1 MSDTTAVSVL
11 PMDYV
16 ALRDRIEY
24 PPTGPRLARHE
35 WQEVVGTPAEAIYN
49 SMREVGASWMW
60 ANFFGNRFGTDER
73 GRNLQ
78 EQLLGTEGVPAH
90 LRRSQP
96 ADDDRVPC
104 MYRDPEWGLCSG
116 GRRTQH
122 DSPTIGMSIDHGPC
136 PFCNGMGRVHPLAD
150 IGYELTEHERDT
162 TRLFGVRRVGE
173 HEWSDDT
180 VTVTTADLALRLWRC
195 VVARVEQEDGS
206 LRVIR
211 LGSRLDPLDVGAIE
225 HLRGCP
231 KCLEAGKAQD
241 DCSVCLGQFL
251 MRDFDLLGPE
261 EPLWGW
267 PWARRRPSAS
277 ILALCSV
284 KYAGGPVIPF
294 IEMGTLNQPEGWHG
308 AWPPA
313 APGSDD
319 IGIEN
324 SPPHTLAA
332 AQPAAAEHYRR
343 HQKEQAATGA
353 PCRVRITA
361 DQYGR
366 RGPRQIASDEWVWDG
381 DIAWQP
387 QAEALAARLPLG
399 RLHLAAR
406 EARLTAARLKLEE
419 RPDDPLLLQW
429 AAQQP
434 TLERPEPPPLY
445 P

>member
-1 MSDTTAVSVL
+1 MTDTPASISP
-11 PMDYV
+11 PMDYA

-24 PPTGPRLARHE
+24 PPNGPRLARHE
-35 WQEVVGTPAEAIYN
+35 WPEVVGSPEEPVYN
-49 SMREVGASWMW
+49 SMRDVGAAWMW
-60 ANFFGNRFGTDER
+60 ANFFGNQFGTDDN
-73 GRNLQ
+73 GLYLQ
-78 EQLLGTEGVPAH
+78 EVLLGTEGVPAH
-90 LRRSQP
+90 LRREEP
-96 ADDDRVPC
+96 AENARVPC
-104 MYRDPEWGLCSG
+104 MYRDPEWGRCSN
-116 GRRTQH
+116 GRRTEH

-136 PFCNGMGRVHPLAD
+136 PFCEGNGRVHPLAD

-162 TRLFGVRRVGE
+162 ARLFRVRRVGE
-173 HEWSDDT
+173 HEWADG
-180 VTVTTADLALRLWRC
+180 TTTLTTTDLALRLWRC
-195 VVARVEQEDGS
+195 VVAQVEQENGE

-211 LGSRLDPLDVGAIE
+211 LGSRLDPLDVGAIQR
-225 HLRGCP
+225 LRGCP
-231 KCLEAGKAQD
+231 ECIETGKARS
-241 DCSVCLGQFL
+241 DCSVCRGQFL
-251 MRDFDLLGPE
+251 MRDFELLGPS
-261 EPLWGW
+261 PD
-267 PWARRRPSAS
+267 PMQRIRRQAS
-277 ILALCSV
+277 DTILALCHV
-284 KYAGGPVIPF
+284 RTEDGTITPF
-294 IEMGTLNQPEGWHG
+294 IELGVHTRPEGWRG
-308 AWPPA
+308 AWPA
-313 APGSDD
+313 AVPGIDD
-319 IGIEN
+319 LGIEN

-353 PCRVRITA
+353 PCRVRIDA

-366 RGPRQIASDEWVWDG
+366 RGLRQIAPDEWVWDG